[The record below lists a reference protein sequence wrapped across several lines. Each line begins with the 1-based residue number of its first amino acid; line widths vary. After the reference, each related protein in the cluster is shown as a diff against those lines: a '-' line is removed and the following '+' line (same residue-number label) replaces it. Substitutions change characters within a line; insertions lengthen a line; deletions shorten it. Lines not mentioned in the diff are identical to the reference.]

1 MNSPRAMV
9 LLAFALTAAVLLY
22 LLAPI
27 LTPFLLAALLA
38 YVANPLVV
46 QLTRLRLPW
55 TLAVVIVFV
64 LFLMLLVV
72 LLIYLVPMI
81 QRQVINFAQNVPRYL
96 DWVQRDLIPR
106 LEDSL
111 GQPLPVDF
119 ADLRGVIVAH
129 WQEIADF
136 VRTALVN
143 MLASG
148 FRIGLWV
155 VNLLLVPVV
164 TFYLLLDWD
173 TVLKNTLRLFSPAA
187 RPTVARLAGEID
199 EVLGSFLRGQL
210 LVMLVLAV
218 VHSAGLMFI
227 GLDLALPIGILA
239 GLVSFVPFMGFIVG
253 LTVAS
258 IAAYLQFQEPIALLW
273 VFLVFFAANLL
284 EGYVLAPR
292 LVGSRIGL
300 HPVAVIFA
308 VLAGGTLFGFLGVL
322 LALPAAAA
330 LKVWLRYMHQSY
342 VVIAPKAAPQAPE
355 MRRAGRGPEGGDD
368 ESARA

>member
-1 MNSPRAMV
+1 MNSARAV
-9 LLAFALTAAVLLY
+9 ALLVFAAAVAALLY

-27 LTPFLLAALLA
+27 LTPFFLAALLA

-46 QLTRLRLPW
+46 QLTRLRLPRA
-55 TLAVVIVFV
+55 LAVVVVFV
-64 LFLMLLVV
+64 LLIALFVV

-81 QRQVINFAQNVPRYL
+81 QRQVINFAHNVPRYL
-96 DWVQRDLIPR
+96 DWVQGDLLPR
-106 LEDSL
+106 LEESL

-119 ADLRGVIVAH
+119 ADLRGIIVTN
-129 WQEIADF
+129 WQEIAEF
-136 VRTALVN
+136 VRTALGNVV
-143 MLASG
+143 ASG
-148 FRIGLWV
+148 FRIGLWL

-173 TVLKNTLRLFSPAA
+173 KVLQNTLRLFPPEA
-187 RPTVARLAGEID
+187 RATVARLAAETD
-199 EVLGSFLRGQL
+199 QVLASFLRGQL

-218 VHSAGLMFI
+218 VHSAGLMII

-253 LTVAS
+253 LAAAG

-273 VFLVFFAANLL
+273 VFLVFLAANLL

-292 LVGSRIGL
+292 LVGRRIGL

-330 LKVWLRYMHQSY
+330 LKVWLRYLHGSY
-342 VVIAPKAAPQAPE
+342 VAAAPQVPKTPPKA
-355 MRRAGRGPEGGDD
+355 RRAARSPESMSD
-368 ESARA
+368 ESAGP